1 MVPRLAWIVLA
12 AGVLWG
18 AVALEGGAGPSIAA
32 DGLVLGTDG
41 LHTVDGEPFTGLALT
56 YERSAEHGHV
66 LVERVRYVDGLRHG
80 LRMRWYPD
88 GSVLSRTAFE
98 EGKRHGVAD
107 AFWENG
113 NRRSIAT
120 YRDGRLHGT
129 ATQWY
134 REGMPFKRRQ
144 LSDGREEGLQRA
156 WRRDGT
162 LYANYEARGGR
173 NYGLNNAELCSM
185 VGE

>member
-1 MVPRLAWIVLA
+1 MIQRLACIALA
-12 AGVLWG
+12 AGTLWG
-18 AVALEGGAGPSIAA
+18 AVALEGDPAPSIGA
-32 DGLVLGTDG
+32 DGLAAAHGI
-41 LHTVDGEPFTGLALT
+41 HTVDGEPFTGLALT
-56 YERSAEHGHV
+56 YDRSPEHGHV

-88 GSVLSRTAFE
+88 GRVLSRTAFE
-98 EGKRHGVAD
+98 RGRRHGVSD

-113 NRRSIAT
+113 NRRSVAT

-134 REGMPFKRRQ
+134 REGMLFKRRR
-144 LSDGREEGLQRA
+144 LRGGREEGLQRA

-173 NYGLNNAELCSM
+173 NYGLNNGELCSM